1 MCAIKLSITD
11 RLTWLL
17 FTEKVNSLKHI
28 KKNTPTW
35 LEIGSSLHRGETFV
49 APSPPT
55 SLYWTSTSSPYIIHM
70 ACQWNNEV
78 GFVPHPDPAT
88 LLFHLLAPP
97 HVILEFMFSAQS
109 AVSFLSAIVQNN
121 ACISKTPHL
130 KLKMSAQFCPDKDIF
145 TCEFAINGHS
155 ASDIGHR
162 EYSILWSGYKN

>member
-1 MCAIKLSITD
+1 MRNKIKLQRQTD
-11 RLTWLL
+11 MTL
-17 FTEKVNSLKHI
+17 FTDKVDSLKHI

-88 LLFHLLAPP
+88 LLFHLLAPS

-130 KLKMSAQFCPDKDIF
+130 KCQHSFAPIKTSSHASSQLMDTQQVILDIVN
-145 TCEFAINGHS
+145 ILV
-155 ASDIGHR
+155 SDQD
-162 EYSILWSGYKN
+162 LN